1 MSNSI
6 NVNLLKNEN
15 LKTNVLNSNKLFSQA
30 EVTIGEKERWVD

>member
-15 LKTNVLNSNKLFSQA
+15 LKTNVLNSNKPELFMKALSS
-30 EVTIGEKERWVD
+30 

>member
-15 LKTNVLNSNKLFSQA
+15 LKTNVLSSNKLIRVSKVA
-30 EVTIGEKERWVD
+30 I